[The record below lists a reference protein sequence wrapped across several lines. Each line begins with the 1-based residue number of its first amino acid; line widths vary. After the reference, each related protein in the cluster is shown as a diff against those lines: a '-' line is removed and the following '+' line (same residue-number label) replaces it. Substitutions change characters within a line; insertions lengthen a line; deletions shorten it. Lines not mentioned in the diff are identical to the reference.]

1 MRATKAT
8 LLVLLTSIVAIFSS
22 AQRGKDGTFTVANP
36 NSIVNSYTSLTANA
50 AIGNTSISVTN
61 SALNTGTVGFT
72 YAAPLAQGD
81 LIMIIQTQGAELDIN
96 TYTVTGFGGNYTWA
110 DTFFI
115 PGNPWVN
122 PWVWGRVK
130 NYNSSGKY
138 EVVEVLSVPNST
150 TINLTCGLQ
159 NNYSVTG
166 KTQIVRIP
174 RFQDLTLANSAT
186 IIPTNWLGQTGG
198 VVALEVNGN
207 LTLNSGSKIT
217 ATGRGFRGATTH
229 FGSQVVSCLTHGNGP
244 GKGNSQL
251 GSSSAGEGAKKGEG
265 IGGYETEY
273 TAVFSTYGRGAAGNG
288 GGGGGY
294 QNSGGGGGSNVSVGT
309 YTGKGVPSTTFAN
322 SVWNLESANLGGSA
336 SSGGG
341 RGGYS
346 LSTTDQNELT
356 VGPNNSL
363 WCNAGAGDARKENGG
378 FGGHYLAYDATRVF
392 MGGGGGAGDGN
403 NTSQPGAGGNG
414 GGIVFVTCYGTIGG
428 SGSIES
434 DGNVGQNSNPLNQ
447 GVSTF
452 PSTSNKKGN
461 DGAGGAG
468 GGGSIII
475 KNANPIGG
483 TVALFARGGAG
494 GNQVLTI
501 GVGAAWEAAGPGG
514 GGAGGFVA
522 VANGSPTLSVAGGNA
537 GTTNSTQVSNFNVNG
552 ATGGAP
558 GVVQTTSFFNL
569 IPTNATICTG
579 ATANLSVSVVGTAPG
594 TITWYTQQFGGTAV
608 GTGTSFTTPAL
619 STTTTYYVGTCPGT
633 FRVPVT
639 VTVTSGIAAAFTQL
653 GPFCSGQIYTLPNTS
668 SNGLTGTWSPAINT
682 STTTNYTFTPTAG
695 QCGLPA
701 TMTVVINPAVT
712 PAFTQVAPVCIGTAF
727 TLPTTSTNGITGNW
741 SPAINTSAT
750 TTYSFTPTAGQCAN
764 ATTMTVT
771 VNPNVTPNFV
781 QVAPICSGGSFTLS
795 TTSTNGITGTWS
807 PAINTSATTTYSFT
821 PAAGQCANTT
831 AMTVTVNPNVLPAFT
846 QVAPICAGGTFTL
859 PTLSTNG
866 ISGSWS
872 PAINNSATTTYTF
885 TPTAGQCANSATMTV
900 SVGPPITPAFTQI
913 APICAGTV
921 YTLPA
926 ASSEGITGIWSPA
939 INTSATTTYSF
950 TPTAGQCANAT
961 TMTVTVNPN
970 VTPNFVQVAPICSG
984 GSFTLSTTSTNGI
997 TGTWSPA
1004 INTSATTTYSF
1015 TPAAGQCAN
1024 TTAMTVTVNPNV
1036 LPAFTQV
1043 APICAGGTFTLP
1055 TLSTNGISGSW
1066 SPAINNSATTT
1077 YTFTPTAGQ
1086 CANSAT
1092 MTVSVGPPITPAFT
1106 QLAPVCAGTLFTLPT
1121 SSNQG
1126 ITGVWSPAINTSAT
1140 TNYTFTPTAGQCANT
1155 ASMTVTVNSNVTSNF
1170 VQVAPICSGGT
1181 FTLNTTSTNGIT
1193 GTWSPAINTAATTT
1207 YTFTPTAGQ
1216 CANTTSM
1223 TVTVNQQVTPTFPTY
1238 GPFCLND
1245 VLAQVMLPETSNNG
1259 ITGTWNPGM
1268 LSTDNSGVIT
1278 YTFTPNAG
1286 QCASIYTSNVTV
1298 NELPIINLSTA
1309 VITNENCGQSDGS
1322 INGILL
1328 SGGGG
1333 NYQIEWNN
1341 SPQLNTLDLVNLSS
1355 GAYTLEVEDANG
1367 CMSQATL
1374 NIQGNL
1380 PPVIDASGVQI
1391 IQPSCVQ
1398 NGSIQGLITNGNQPF
1413 TYSWTNS
1420 NETSISLL
1428 DASPGSYT
1436 LTVTD
1441 VNGCSTVFGPTVL
1454 NAPTGPTASF
1464 TWSPQ
1469 EPSENSQVVFT
1480 DNSTG
1485 TIVNYSWSINGQSF
1499 SGEQVDYTVIE
1510 GDYTIQLTVTDDNG
1524 CSDTYTITLP
1534 VFDGL
1539 TIPNVMTLNNDGLND
1554 FFLIEGLKSETNLTI
1569 LNRWG
1574 EIVFSTNNY
1583 QNDWNGRDLSGAL
1596 LTEGV
1601 YTYVLNAPND
1611 KLKHGFIHLVR

>member
-8 LLVLLTSIVAIFSS
+8 LLVLLTSIVAVFSS

-36 NSIVNSYTSLTANA
+36 NSIVNSYTSLFQNA
-50 AIGNTSISVTN
+50 LIGNTSITVTN

-115 PGNPWVN
+115 PSNPWVN

-138 EVVEVLSVPNST
+138 EVVEVLSVQNS

-159 NNYSVTG
+159 NNYSATG

-229 FGSQVVSCLTHGNGP
+229 FGSSVVSCSTHGNGP

-265 IGGYETEY
+265 IGGYEAEY
-273 TAVFSTYGRGAAGNG
+273 FAVFSTYGRGAAGNG

-322 SVWNLESANLGGSA
+322 SVWNLESPNLGGSA

-346 LSTTDQNELT
+346 LSTTDQNEWT
-356 VGPNNSL
+356 VGPNNLL
-363 WCNAGAGDARKENGG
+363 WCNSGAGDARKENGG
-378 FGGHYLAYDATRVF
+378 FGGHNLAYDSTRVF

-403 NTSQPGAGGNG
+403 NLNQPGAGGNG

-434 DGNVGQNSNPLNQ
+434 DGNVGQNSNPSNQ
-447 GVSTF
+447 SPNNF
-452 PSTSNKKGN
+452 PISANNKKGN

-475 KNANPIGG
+475 KNANPIVGN
-483 TVALFARGGAG
+483 VALFARGGNG
-494 GNQVLTI
+494 GDQVLTY
-501 GVGAAWEAAGPGG
+501 GSGGTPEASGPGG

-522 VANGSPTLSVAGGNA
+522 VANGSPTISVAGGNA

-558 GVVQTTSFFNL
+558 GVVQSTSFFNL

-579 ATANLSVSVVGTAPG
+579 ATANLSVTVVGPPPV
-594 TITWYTQQFGGTAV
+594 TITWYTQPFGGTAV

-619 STTTTYYVGTCPGT
+619 STTTTYYVGTCPST

-639 VTVTSGIAAAFTQL
+639 VTVTSGTVATFAQL
-653 GPFCSGQIYTLPNTS
+653 GPFCSGQSYTLPNTS

-701 TMTVVINPAVT
+701 TMTVVINSAVT

-727 TLPTTSTNGITGNW
+727 TLPTTSTNGITGTW
-741 SPAINTSAT
+741 SPAINISAT

-764 ATTMTVT
+764 AATMTVT

-781 QVAPICSGGSFTLS
+781 QVASICSGGSFTLS
-795 TTSTNGITGTWS
+795 ATSTNGITGTWS
-807 PAINTSATTTYSFT
+807 PAINNNATTTYSFT
-821 PAAGQCANTT
+821 PAAGQCANITT
-831 AMTVTVNPNVLPAFT
+831 MTVTVNPNVLPAFT

-859 PTLSTNG
+859 PVSSSNG

-872 PAINNSATTTYTF
+872 PAINNNATTTYTF
-885 TPTAGQCANSATMTV
+885 TPAPSQCANNTTMTV
-900 SVGPPITPAFTQI
+900 SVGPPITPTFTQV
-913 APICAGTV
+913 APVCAGTV
-921 YTLPA
+921 FTLPI
-926 ASSEGITGIWSPA
+926 SSNEGITGIWSPA

-950 TPTAGQCANAT
+950 TPA
-961 TMTVTVNPN
+961 V
-970 VTPNFVQVAPICSG
+970 
-984 GSFTLSTTSTNGI
+984 
-997 TGTWSPA
+997 
-1004 INTSATTTYSF
+1004 
-1015 TPAAGQCAN
+1015 GQCAN
-1024 TTAMTVTVNPNV
+1024 TTAMTVTVN
-1036 LPAFTQV
+1036 
-1043 APICAGGTFTLP
+1043 
-1055 TLSTNGISGSW
+1055 
-1066 SPAINNSATTT
+1066 
-1077 YTFTPTAGQ
+1077 
-1086 CANSAT
+1086 
-1092 MTVSVGPPITPAFT
+1092 
-1106 QLAPVCAGTLFTLPT
+1106 
-1121 SSNQG
+1121 
-1126 ITGVWSPAINTSAT
+1126 
-1140 TNYTFTPTAGQCANT
+1140 
-1155 ASMTVTVNSNVTSNF
+1155 
-1170 VQVAPICSGGT
+1170 
-1181 FTLNTTSTNGIT
+1181 
-1193 GTWSPAINTAATTT
+1193 
-1207 YTFTPTAGQ
+1207 
-1216 CANTTSM
+1216 
-1223 TVTVNQQVTPTFPTY
+1223 QQITPTFPTY

-1245 VLAQVMLPETSNNG
+1245 VLTQVMLPETSNNG

-1367 CMSQATL
+1367 CMSQVTV
-1374 NIQGNL
+1374 NIQDNL

-1391 IQPSCVQ
+1391 IQPSCIE

-1441 VNGCSTVFGPTVL
+1441 VNGCSTAFGPTVL
-1454 NAPTGPTASF
+1454 NTPTGPTASF

-1469 EPSENSQVVFT
+1469 EPSENSQVVFI

-1510 GDYTIQLTVTDDNG
+1510 GEYTIQLTVTDDNG

-1539 TIPNVMTLNNDGLND
+1539 TIPNVMTLNNDGVND

-1583 QNDWNGRDLSGAL
+1583 QNDWNGRDQSGAL

>member
-1 MRATKAT
+1 MRVTKAT
-8 LLVLLTSIVAIFSS
+8 LLVLLTSIVAVFSS
-22 AQRGKDGTFTVANP
+22 AQRGKDGTSTVVNP

-50 AIGNTSISVTN
+50 SVGNTSISVTN

-72 YAAPLAQGD
+72 YTAPLAQGD

-96 TYTVTGFGGNYTWA
+96 TYTVTGFGGDYTWA

-138 EVVEVLSVPNST
+138 EVVEVLSVTSST

-207 LTLNSGSKIT
+207 LTLNTGSKIT

-229 FGSQVVSCLTHGNGP
+229 FGSQVVSCSTHGNGP

-251 GSSSAGEGAKKGEG
+251 GSFAAVEGAKKGEG

-273 TAVFSTYGRGAAGNG
+273 AAVFSTYGRGAAGNG

-309 YTGKGVPSTTFAN
+309 YTGKGVPSTIFAN
-322 SVWNLESANLGGSA
+322 SVWNLESANLGGSS

-378 FGGHYLAYDATRVF
+378 FGGHNLAYDATRVF

-414 GGIVFVTCYGTIGG
+414 GGIVFVTCYGNIAG

-522 VANGSPTLSVAGGNA
+522 IANGSPTLSVSGGNA
-537 GTTNSTQVSNFNVNG
+537 GTTNSTQVTNFNVNG

-558 GVVQTTSFFNL
+558 GVVQSTSFFNL
-569 IPTNATICTG
+569 IPTNATICIG
-579 ATANLSVSVVGTAPG
+579 STANLTVTVVGTAPG
-594 TITWYTQQFGGTAV
+594 TITWYTQQFGGSPV
-608 GTGTSFTTPAL
+608 GSGTSFTTPAL

-639 VTVTSGIAAAFTQL
+639 VTVTSGIAATFNQV
-653 GPFCSGQIYTLPNTS
+653 GPFCDGQIYSLPNTS
-668 SNGLTGTWSPAINT
+668 LNGLIGTWSPAINT
-682 STTTNYTFTPTAG
+682 SITTNYTFTPTAG

-701 TMTVVINPAVT
+701 TITVVINATVT

-727 TLPTTSTNGITGNW
+727 TLP
-741 SPAINTSAT
+741 NTS
-750 TTYSFTPTAGQCAN
+750 N
-764 ATTMTVT
+764 E
-771 VNPNVTPNFV
+771 
-781 QVAPICSGGSFTLS
+781 
-795 TTSTNGITGTWS
+795 GITGTWS
-807 PAINTSATTTYSFT
+807 PAINTSATTTY
-821 PAAGQCANTT
+821 
-831 AMTVTVNPNVLPAFT
+831 
-846 QVAPICAGGTFTL
+846 
-859 PTLSTNG
+859 
-866 ISGSWS
+866 
-872 PAINNSATTTYTF
+872 TF
-885 TPTAGQCANSATMTV
+885 TPTAGQCANAM
-900 SVGPPITPAFTQI
+900 
-913 APICAGTV
+913 
-921 YTLPA
+921 
-926 ASSEGITGIWSPA
+926 
-939 INTSATTTYSF
+939 
-950 TPTAGQCANAT
+950 

-970 VTPNFVQVAPICSG
+970 I
-984 GSFTLSTTSTNGI
+984 
-997 TGTWSPA
+997 
-1004 INTSATTTYSF
+1004 
-1015 TPAAGQCAN
+1015 
-1024 TTAMTVTVNPNV
+1024 
-1036 LPAFTQV
+1036 
-1043 APICAGGTFTLP
+1043 
-1055 TLSTNGISGSW
+1055 
-1066 SPAINNSATTT
+1066 
-1077 YTFTPTAGQ
+1077 TPT
-1086 CANSAT
+1086 
-1092 MTVSVGPPITPAFT
+1092 
-1106 QLAPVCAGTLFTLPT
+1106 
-1121 SSNQG
+1121 
-1126 ITGVWSPAINTSAT
+1126 
-1140 TNYTFTPTAGQCANT
+1140 
-1155 ASMTVTVNSNVTSNF
+1155 F

-1193 GTWSPAINTAATTT
+1193 GTWSPAINTSATTT
-1207 YTFTPTAGQ
+1207 YTFTPTVGQ
-1216 CANTTSM
+1216 CANATTM
-1223 TVTVNQQVTPTFPTY
+1223 TVTVNQQITPTFPTY

-1268 LSTDNSGVIT
+1268 LSTDNSGIIT

-1355 GAYTLEVEDANG
+1355 GVYTLEVEDANG

-1391 IQPSCVQ
+1391 IQPSCIE

-1420 NETSISLL
+1420 NETNISLV
-1428 DASPGSYT
+1428 DTSPGSYT

-1441 VNGCSTVFGPTVL
+1441 VNGCTTAFGPTIL
-1454 NAPTGPTASF
+1454 NTPTGPTASF

-1469 EPSENSQVVFT
+1469 QPSENSQVVFT

-1485 TIVNYSWSINGQSF
+1485 TIVNYSWSINGQSYT
-1499 SGEQVDYTVIE
+1499 GEQVEFTVIE

-1539 TIPNVMTLNNDGLND
+1539 AIPNVMTINNDGVND
-1554 FFLIEGLKSETNLTI
+1554 FFLIEGLKSETSLTI

-1583 QNDWNGRDLSGAL
+1583 QNDWTGRDRSGAL

-1601 YTYVLNAPND
+1601 YTYVLNTPND